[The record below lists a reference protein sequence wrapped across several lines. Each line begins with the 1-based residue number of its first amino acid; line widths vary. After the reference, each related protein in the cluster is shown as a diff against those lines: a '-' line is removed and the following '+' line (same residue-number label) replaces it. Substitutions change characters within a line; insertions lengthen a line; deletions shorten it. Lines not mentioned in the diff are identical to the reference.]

1 MPSGVFLPYSGV
13 STAILIFSKTNA
25 GGTDNVWF
33 YDMKADG
40 LSLDQKRTPVEEND
54 IPDVIARFVNLAAE
68 ESRSRQDQSFL
79 VPVEEIRKKGYILSL
94 NKYREVKVEKVKYEP
109 SDVLLKKLDDYQT
122 EITAALKEF
131 RAKYL

>member
-1 MPSGVFLPYSGV
+1 
-13 STAILIFSKTNA
+13 
-25 GGTDNVWF
+25 
-33 YDMKADG
+33 MKADG

-79 VPVEEIRKKGYILSL
+79 VPVEEIRKNGYILSL

>member
-25 GGTDNVWF
+25 GGTDKVWF

-40 LSLDQKRTPVEEND
+40 LSLDQKRNPVEEND
-54 IPDVIARFVNLAAE
+54 IPDVISRFANLDAE
-68 ESRSRQDQSFL
+68 ETRTRQDQSFL
-79 VPVEEIRKKGYILSL
+79 VPVEEIRSNGYVLSL
-94 NKYREVKVEKVKYEP
+94 NKYREVKVEKIQYEP
-109 SDVLLKKLDDYQT
+109 SDKLLKKLDDYQD

-131 RAKYL
+131 REKYL